1 MQIILL
7 HSAQVEASR
16 AIVQELGGEPAGND
30 VMITHAGR
38 EVRVI
43 SKHALAVAACPN
55 FSAYPAVVVQDG
67 ETVGVKSPVQSW
79 QECLDFADNPP
90 QPATSVPAPKIEF
103 TKTDFLDLFT
113 VEEQIAL
120 KGLEK
125 TDDAVALFWER
136 YRVADNIR
144 LDDPRTIGAIN
155 MLAAAGHITPARA
168 TVILEG

>member
-1 MQIILL
+1 MTIYLI
-7 HSAQVEASR
+7 HSTHSEASR
-16 AIVQELGGEPAGND
+16 NLVNIIGGDGMAQDQDIIYDGHPIKILSRRQSVLDASIPLYPVPSLVVVDGGEARGGS
-30 VMITHAGR
+30 V
-38 EVRVI
+38 
-43 SKHALAVAACPN
+43 
-55 FSAYPAVVVQDG
+55 
-67 ETVGVKSPVQSW
+67 ETW
-79 QECLDFADNPP
+79 ADCLDFIDNPP
-90 QPATSVPAPKIEF
+90 VPAPSVPAPKVEF

-155 MLAAAGHITPARA
+155 MLAAAGHITLDRA
-168 TVILEG
+168 AAILEG